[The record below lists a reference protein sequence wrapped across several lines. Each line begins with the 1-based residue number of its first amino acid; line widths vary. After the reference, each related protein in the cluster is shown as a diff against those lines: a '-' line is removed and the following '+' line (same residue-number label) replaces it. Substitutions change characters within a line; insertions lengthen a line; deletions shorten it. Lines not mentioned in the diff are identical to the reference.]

1 MLIGVKKRTK
11 ANRDAI
17 VVKYDSNNKVV
28 FANCYNYGADTKLS
42 APKKADFYGIAEDKN
57 GDLVAVG
64 DVQIAMGI
72 YNSQIYKIN
81 GKSGEKIWYKA
92 AGSKIKTKPADK
104 VDYHTSSYERVDVLK
119 DGSYI
124 VVGKA
129 KNDATTEEDWETR
142 GALDGTVVRYSADGK
157 LMSSKTIGSIGK
169 TISLTGVKA
178 TPDGGYM
185 VYGTEDG
192 KVDAIVFSTKY
203 YKDTETKEEKADGN
217 VTWADGVYQDSA
229 NGYGGKITVKV
240 TVKNGKIANVEE
252 VSQTETKSFYDNAK
266 CLYKKIVD
274 YGTADVDSVS
284 GATLSSN
291 GIKGATKNCLS
302 QAAAKTVYDM
312 IEKLDPASPTYEND
326 KKTAQEAYNQLG
338 DYSKKFV
345 TNISKL
351 IQSSTKASDD
361 EKLLEK
367 KVETPAVNNEVPDEL
382 KSKDSN
388 KESDEAPA
396 KNNDASA
403 KKAETPTKKAETP
416 DVNDLMEAQEKTV
429 TNNYNAGNNSNKN
442 TNKTT
447 ECNDTYYDLQDEYY
461 NIINWTAF
469 REKGLTGKEAT
480 IAIIDSGI
488 VSENLDIDYSK
499 IIKKYNFADDNSKVS
514 DQVGHGTAVT
524 SIIQAKSDNNKGL
537 TGLLSDAKLMELQ
550 IQGSKTRT
558 DDVSKAIRFAAD
570 NGADVINLSMGVDS
584 DSDDLREAIK
594 YAYSKNVIIVA
605 AAGNDGTQ
613 QYKYPAAYD
622 EVIGV
627 GAVDAKGNVRASS
640 QKNDSVFVTAPGDNM
655 VLLDLTKK
663 SKCKI
668 ASGTSYSSPV
678 VAAMV
683 AVAKSQN
690 KDVTPEEL
698 KKMLQETSV
707 DAGTPGYNTSYGYGI
722 VDFRKFANQYVPDE
736 KTQDNK
742 QDTRTTGESKN
753 KKSGAKPKTN
763 SYKTTIASASTNA
776 TASSSSKKSL
786 NTSNDLGSTA
796 DSNSNKGD
804 IEEKASNQEL
814 DKDKEQKEKNKSSK
828 GKKNKKETKSI
839 VKILNSYVPKSDGKG
854 KMSMDK
860 KKLEIG
866 GSLLGIALVG
876 LGGVFVFLR
885 KGKM

>member
-1 MLIGVKKRTK
+1 M
-11 ANRDAI
+11 
-17 VVKYDSNNKVV
+17 
-28 FANCYNYGADTKLS
+28 
-42 APKKADFYGIAEDKN
+42 
-57 GDLVAVG
+57 
-64 DVQIAMGI
+64 
-72 YNSQIYKIN
+72 
-81 GKSGEKIWYKA
+81 
-92 AGSKIKTKPADK
+92 
-104 VDYHTSSYERVDVLK
+104 
-119 DGSYI
+119 
-124 VVGKA
+124 
-129 KNDATTEEDWETR
+129 
-142 GALDGTVVRYSADGK
+142 
-157 LMSSKTIGSIGK
+157 
-169 TISLTGVKA
+169 
-178 TPDGGYM
+178 
-185 VYGTEDG
+185 
-192 KVDAIVFSTKY
+192 
-203 YKDTETKEEKADGN
+203 
-217 VTWADGVYQDSA
+217 
-229 NGYGGKITVKV
+229 
-240 TVKNGKIANVEE
+240 
-252 VSQTETKSFYDNAK
+252 
-266 CLYKKIVD
+266 
-274 YGTADVDSVS
+274 
-284 GATLSSN
+284 
-291 GIKGATKNCLS
+291 
-302 QAAAKTVYDM
+302 
-312 IEKLDPASPTYEND
+312 
-326 KKTAQEAYNQLG
+326 
-338 DYSKKFV
+338 
-345 TNISKL
+345 
-351 IQSSTKASDD
+351 
-361 EKLLEK
+361 
-367 KVETPAVNNEVPDEL
+367 

-403 KKAETPTKKAETP
+403 KKAETP

-429 TNNYNAGNNSNKN
+429 TNNYNAGNNSNK
-442 TNKTT
+442 TT
-447 ECNDTYYDLQDEYY
+447 KCNDTYYDLQDEYY
-461 NIINWTAF
+461 NIIDWTAF
-469 REKGLTGKEAT
+469 REKGLTGKGAT

-558 DDVSKAIRFAAD
+558 DDVSKAIKFAAD

-678 VAAMV
+678 VAAMA

-742 QDTRTTGESKN
+742 QDNKQDKTKDNKQDTRTTGESNN
-753 KKSGAKPKTN
+753 KKNDAKPKTN

-776 TASSSSKKSL
+776 TASSPSKESL